1 MKKIISRFAS
11 YFLRIG
17 KKDVDVE
24 VRRLMLSYLNGIQV
38 IIVII
43 LFIVIMFT
51 NLKSIIRKLSN

>member
-1 MKKIISRFAS
+1 M
-11 YFLRIG
+11 RIG
-17 KKDVDVE
+17 KNDVDVE